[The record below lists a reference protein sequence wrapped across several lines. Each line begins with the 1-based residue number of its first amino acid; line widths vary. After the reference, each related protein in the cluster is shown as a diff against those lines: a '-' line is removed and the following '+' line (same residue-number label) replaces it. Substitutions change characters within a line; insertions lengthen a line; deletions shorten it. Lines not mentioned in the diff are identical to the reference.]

1 PDSLPQVDIQ
11 VVWKPGDCKREVK
24 SGDFVRY
31 HYYGMLP
38 DGRMFDNSYE
48 RNGTY
53 DSYVGS
59 GWLIPGMDEGLM
71 GACLNEHRL
80 ITIPPTLAYGVD
92 GTGGLGG
99 SPGGWDRWVGGFPG
113 WMGQVGWGVPRV
125 DGTDGLGGSPGGWDR
140 WVGGCSHSYQ
150 RNRTYDT
157 YVGFKRVIPGMELGL
172 LGACMGER
180 RVITLPPHLAYGEPG
195 IGKWGNPRLY
205 SSFEGVIDSRH
216 VGDHMGEIAA
226 AIKRGLKNEEGST
239 YNTYV
244 GTGWLI
250 KGVDEGLLGACMGE
264 RRTIEIP
271 PFLGYGG
278 KGDGKN
284 IPPSASLVFDI
295 EILDFHNPNDEPEVV
310 VTHEAP
316 ECKRKLASS
325 DFVRYHYNG
334 SFMDGAV
341 FDSSGS
347 RGNTLGRGELVL
359 GVERGLMGMCVGEVR
374 KVVIPP
380 HIGYGEQGREDP
392 MIPGSAVLLFTFR
405 LHRVEESLPEGYLFM
420 WTNGAPADAGEAFK
434 LIDEDQDHRVS
445 LPELTSYMLDQ
456 VERGR
461 ARLRPGM
468 PADDVIRK
476 MFRSQDYNDDRHLS
490 IDEFTLKMSDDVRMS
505 HADDEL

>member
-1 PDSLPQVDIQ
+1 
-11 VVWKPGDCKREVK
+11 
-24 SGDFVRY
+24 VRY

-140 WVGGCSHSYQ
+140 WVGGFPGQLSCHL
-150 RNRTYDT
+150 
-157 YVGFKRVIPGMELGL
+157 GFKQ
-172 LGACMGER
+172 
-180 RVITLPPHLAYGEPG
+180 
-195 IGKWGNPRLY
+195 IG
-205 SSFEGVIDSRH
+205 FEA
-216 VGDHMGEIAA
+216 EINNDDF
-226 AIKRGLKNEEGST
+226 K
-239 YNTYV
+239 
-244 GTGWLI
+244 
-250 KGVDEGLLGACMGE
+250 
-264 RRTIEIP
+264 
-271 PFLGYGG
+271 
-278 KGDGKN
+278 GKN

>member
-1 PDSLPQVDIQ
+1 QVDIQ

-92 GTGGLGG
+92 GTGG
-99 SPGGWDRWVGGFPG
+99 WVGGFPG
-113 WMGQVGWGVPRV
+113 WMGQMGWGVPRV

-140 WVGGCSHSYQ
+140 WVGGYPRVDGTDGCSHSYQ

-195 IGKWGNPRLY
+195 I
-205 SSFEGVIDSRH
+205 
-216 VGDHMGEIAA
+216 
-226 AIKRGLKNEEGST
+226 
-239 YNTYV
+239 
-244 GTGWLI
+244 
-250 KGVDEGLLGACMGE
+250 
-264 RRTIEIP
+264 
-271 PFLGYGG
+271 
-278 KGDGKN
+278 GKN